1 MSEKNFPGDIWC
13 MVCTTFEKNNF
24 QKFVQNKALEVKK
37 MDENT
42 KSYPNVSLGGKKSI
56 KKGDG
61 DSGHMR
67 YGVENKGESKG
78 KNK

>member
-1 MSEKNFPGDIWC
+1 LFDERKWCGGTFQLSPLKHNLKKN
-13 MVCTTFEKNNF
+13 E
-24 QKFVQNKALEVKK
+24 QNKTLEVNK

-42 KSYPNVSLGGKKSI
+42 KSYPNVSLGGKKSNE
-56 KKGDG
+56 KGEG

-67 YGVENKGESKG
+67 YGQGNKGESKG